1 MRNRKSLLSYVAIP
15 IFGASILTASCEL
28 NTPHELRVYYLKV
41 DDVNKDGLKDLTI
54 RDSKGDIKDV
64 YVQTEN
70 GDFISSKEAY
80 WYSLIDKIDELDNT
94 IKGNKRSPFSWLP

>member
-1 MRNRKSLLSYVAIP
+1 MRNKKSLLSYVAIP
-15 IFGASILTASCEL
+15 IFGVSVLAASCEL
-28 NTPHELRVYYLKV
+28 NTSNKSQIYDLKV
-41 DDVNKDGLKDLTI
+41 SDVNEDGLKDLTI

-80 WYSLIDKIDELDNT
+80 WYNLMDKIDELDNT
-94 IKGNKRSPFSWLP
+94 KGNKRSPFSWLP